1 MTRPARPDRRRLG
14 QHLGRLALG
23 TGLSPWRLL
32 GTASAT
38 RAAATA
44 TALAPLAL
52 SGCATLGDDGS
63 AQARALLASPPADL
77 PRAVH
82 LAGTPFFPQ
91 TELQCGPATLAML
104 LHAIGHPVSPA
115 ELTPQLFVPER
126 GGSLQIEM
134 LAAPR
139 RHDALATRLPQRLDA
154 VLREL
159 AAGHPVG
166 VMQNLALDW
175 VPMWHFAVLIGFDL
189 DRREAILRS
198 GTTREQRLDLL
209 TFERT
214 WARAQRWAF
223 TVLPPEQLPAT
234 AELPA
239 VREACLG
246 FERVAPPARAVT
258 AWQTAARRWQGDLV
272 IGMGLGNSLLQA
284 ERPDDAAQAFT
295 QVAEQTDAAAA
306 WNNLANVRLRQG
318 RLPEARDAARRAVL
332 RAATAEPALQGA
344 TRATLAEV
352 EAAFAAVAPT
362 SVPRP

>member
-1 MTRPARPDRRRLG
+1 MSATRPDRRRLG
-14 QHLGRLALG
+14 HLALG
-23 TGLSPWRLL
+23 
-32 GTASAT
+32 A
-38 RAAATA
+38 
-44 TALAPLAL
+44 ALAPLVL
-52 SGCATLGDDGS
+52 PGCASWSDDGS
-63 AQARALLASPPADL
+63 AQSRALLASPPAGL

-91 TELQCGPATLAML
+91 TELQCGPATLATL
-104 LHAIGHPVSPA
+104 LHAIGRPVSPA

-175 VPMWHFAVLIGFDL
+175 VPMWHFAVLIGYDL
-189 DRREAILRS
+189 DRGEAILRS
-198 GTTREQRLDLL
+198 GSTREQRLDLL

-223 TVLPPEQLPAT
+223 TVLPPEQSPVT
-234 AELPA
+234 AEPPA

-246 FERVAPPARAVT
+246 FERVAAPARAVI
-258 AWQTAARRWQGDLV
+258 AWQTATRRWEGDLV

-284 ERPDDAAQAFT
+284 GRPDEAAQAFT

-318 RLPEARDAARRAVL
+318 RLPEARDAARRAVQ
-332 RAATAEPALQGA
+332 RAATAEPGLLEA
-344 TRATLAEV
+344 TRATQAEV
-352 EAAFAAVAPT
+352 QAAFPAAAP
-362 SVPRP
+362 SGSP

>member
-1 MTRPARPDRRRLG
+1 MNGPRPDRRRLG
-14 QHLGRLALG
+14 RLLLGAALSRV
-23 TGLSPWRLL
+23 TPWRALT
-32 GTASAT
+32 GATTAAVAGGLT
-38 RAAATA
+38 
-44 TALAPLAL
+44 
-52 SGCATLGDDGS
+52 GCATLRDDGS
-63 AQARALLASPPADL
+63 DQARALLASPPAAL
-77 PRAVH
+77 PRTVH
-82 LAGTPFFPQ
+82 LADTPFFAQ
-91 TELQCGPATLAML
+91 TELQCGPAALATLL
-104 LHAIGHPVSPA
+104 QAIGRPVTPA

-139 RHDALATRLPQRLDA
+139 RHDAIATRLPQRLDA

-175 VPMWHFAVLIGFDL
+175 APMWHFAVLIGFDL
-189 DRREAILRS
+189 GRGEAILRS

-223 TVLPPEQLPAT
+223 VVLPPEQLPAT

-239 VREACLG
+239 VREALLG

-258 AWQTAARRWQGDLV
+258 AWQAAAHRWPGDLV
-272 IGMGLGNSLLQA
+272 VGMGLGNSLVQA
-284 ERPDDAAQAFT
+284 GQTDEAAQAFA
-295 QVAEQTDAAAA
+295 QLAERTDAAAA

-318 RLPEARDAARRAVL
+318 RLPQARDAARRAVL
-332 RAATAEPALQGA
+332 RAATAEPGLQDA

-352 EAAFAAVAPT
+352 EAAFPAAAP
-362 SVPRP
+362 SAPRRP

>member
-1 MTRPARPDRRRLG
+1 MTAPSPERRR
-14 QHLGRLALG
+14 LGRLALG
-23 TGLSPWRLL
+23 AALSRAWPWRALIRP
-32 GTASAT
+32 ASAT
-38 RAAATA
+38 TAAM
-44 TALAPLAL
+44 ALAPTAL
-52 SGCATLGDDGS
+52 TGCASWGVWADEGS
-63 AQARALLASPPADL
+63 AQTRALLAAPPAGL

-82 LAGTPFFPQ
+82 LADTPFFPQ
-91 TELQCGPATLAML
+91 TELQCGPATLATL
-104 LHAIGHPVSPA
+104 LQAIGRPVSPA
-115 ELTPQLFVPER
+115 DLTPQLFVPER

-139 RHDALATRLPQRLDA
+139 RHDALATRLPERLEA

-175 VPMWHFAVLIGFDL
+175 IPMWHFAVLIGYDL
-189 DRREAILRS
+189 DRGEAILRS

-214 WARAQRWAF
+214 WARARRWAF
-223 TVLPPEQLPAT
+223 AVLPPDQLPSS
-234 AELPA
+234 AELAA
-239 VREACLG
+239 VREARLG

-258 AWQTAARRWQGDLV
+258 AWQAAARRWPDDVV

-284 ERPDDAAQAFT
+284 GHPDEAAQAFT
-295 QVAEQTDAAAA
+295 QLAEQTDAAAA

-318 RLPEARDAARRAVL
+318 RRSEAREAARRAVL
-332 RAATAEPALQGA
+332 RATAAEPDLIEA

-352 EAAFAAVAPT
+352 EVAFSPPAT
-362 SVPRP
+362 SASSPRP

>member
-1 MTRPARPDRRRLG
+1 MNAARPDRRRLG
-14 QHLGRLALG
+14 RLALG
-23 TGLSPWRLL
+23 AGLGAGLSVAL
-32 GTASAT
+32 G
-38 RAAATA
+38 
-44 TALAPLAL
+44 
-52 SGCATLGDDGS
+52 GCATWSDAGS
-63 AQARALLASPPADL
+63 AQSRELLARPPAGL
-77 PRAVH
+77 PRTVH
-82 LAGTPFFPQ
+82 LADTPFFPQ
-91 TELQCGPATLAML
+91 TELQCGPATLATL
-104 LHAIGHPVSPA
+104 LQAIGRPVSPA

-139 RHDALATRLPQRLDA
+139 RHDALATRLPERLDA

-175 VPMWHFAVLIGFDL
+175 VPMWHFAVVIGFDL
-189 DRREAILRS
+189 DRGEAILRS

-214 WARAQRWAF
+214 WARARRWAF
-223 TVLPPEQLPAT
+223 VVLPPEELPAT

-239 VREACLG
+239 VREARLG

-258 AWQTAARRWQGDLV
+258 AWQAAARRWEGDLV

-284 ERPDDAAQAFT
+284 GRPDDAAQAFA
-295 QVAEQTDAAAA
+295 QVAAQTDAAAA
-306 WNNLANVRLRQG
+306 WNNLANVRLRQR

-332 RAATAEPALQGA
+332 RAATAEPELIAA
-344 TRATLAEV
+344 TQATLAEV
-352 EAAFAAVAPT
+352 EAAFP
-362 SVPRP
+362 PP

>member
-1 MTRPARPDRRRLG
+1 MNGPRPDRRRLG
-14 QHLGRLALG
+14 RLALG
-23 TGLSPWRLL
+23 AALTRVAPWR
-32 GTASAT
+32 
-38 RAAATA
+38 
-44 TALAPLAL
+44 ALAGAAPLAAASGL
-52 SGCATLGDDGS
+52 SGCATLDDAGS
-63 AQARALLASPPADL
+63 AQARALLAAPPSPASGL

-82 LAGTPFFPQ
+82 LADTPFFSQ
-91 TELQCGPATLAML
+91 TELQCGPATLATL
-104 LHAIGHPVSPA
+104 LQAIGRPVSPT

-139 RHDALATRLPQRLDA
+139 RHDALATRLPEQLEA
-154 VLREL
+154 VLREV

-175 VPMWHFAVLIGFDL
+175 APMWHFAVLIGYDL
-189 DRREAILRS
+189 DRAQAILRS

-223 TVLPPEQLPAT
+223 AVLPPEQLPAT

-239 VREACLG
+239 VREARLG
-246 FERVAPPARAVT
+246 FERVAPPARAVA
-258 AWQTAARRWQGDLV
+258 AWQTAAQRWPDDLV

-284 ERPDDAAQAFT
+284 GRPDDAAQAFA

-318 RLPEARDAARRAVL
+318 RVPEARDAARRAVL
-332 RAATAEPALQGA
+332 RAAAAEPALLAA
-344 TRATLAEV
+344 TQATLAEV
-352 EAAFAAVAPT
+352 QAALPPTAP
-362 SVPRP
+362 SGSSHP

>member
-1 MTRPARPDRRRLG
+1 MNGPQPDRRRLG
-14 QHLGRLALG
+14 RLALG
-23 TGLSPWRLL
+23 VALTRVAPWRALA
-32 GTASAT
+32 GATTIASASG
-38 RAAATA
+38 
-44 TALAPLAL
+44 L
-52 SGCATLGDDGS
+52 SGCATTHDAGS
-63 AQARALLASPPADL
+63 AQARALLAAPPAGL

-82 LAGTPFFPQ
+82 LAETPFFPQ
-91 TELQCGPATLAML
+91 PQLQCGPATLATL
-104 LHAIGHPVSPA
+104 LQAIGRPVTPA

-139 RHDALATRLPQRLDA
+139 RHDALATRLPRRLDA

-175 VPMWHFAVLIGFDL
+175 APMWHFAVLIGYDL
-189 DRREAILRS
+189 DCAQAILRS
-198 GTTREQRLDLL
+198 GNAREQRLDLL

-214 WARAQRWAF
+214 WARARRWAF
-223 TVLPPEQLPAT
+223 AVLPPEQLPAT

-239 VREACLG
+239 VREAHLG

-258 AWQTAARRWQGDLV
+258 AWEAAARRWPDDLV

-284 ERPDDAAQAFT
+284 QRPDDAARAFAH
-295 QVAEQTDAAAA
+295 VAQQTDAAAA
-306 WNNLANVRLRQG
+306 WNNLANARLRQG

-332 RAATAEPALQGA
+332 RAAAAEPGLLDA

-352 EAAFAAVAPT
+352 QAAFPTAAP
-362 SVPRP
+362 SGSPQP

>member
-1 MTRPARPDRRRLG
+1 MNAARPDRRRLG
-14 QHLGRLALG
+14 RLALG
-23 TGLSPWRLL
+23 AGLGAAL
-32 GTASAT
+32 G
-38 RAAATA
+38 
-44 TALAPLAL
+44 
-52 SGCATLGDDGS
+52 GCATWSDAGS
-63 AQARALLASPPADL
+63 AQSRELLARPPAGL
-77 PRAVH
+77 PRTVH
-82 LAGTPFFPQ
+82 LADTPFFPQ
-91 TELQCGPATLAML
+91 TELQCGPATLATL
-104 LHAIGHPVSPA
+104 LQAIGRPVSPA
-115 ELTPQLFVPER
+115 ELTPQLFVPDR

-134 LAAPR
+134 LAASR
-139 RHDALATRLPQRLDA
+139 RHDALATRLPERLDA

-189 DRREAILRS
+189 GRGEAILRS

-214 WARAQRWAF
+214 WARARRWAF
-223 TVLPPEQLPAT
+223 VVLPPEELPAT

-239 VREACLG
+239 VREARLG

-258 AWQTAARRWQGDLV
+258 AWQAAASRWEGDLV

-284 ERPDDAAQAFT
+284 GRPDDAAQAFA
-295 QVAEQTDAAAA
+295 QVAAQTDAAAA
-306 WNNLANVRLRQG
+306 WNNLANVRLRQR

-332 RAATAEPALQGA
+332 RAAAAEPGLIEA

-352 EAAFAAVAPT
+352 EAAF
-362 SVPRP
+362 PRP